1 MGGDLS
7 YQEKLEWKIWDGI
20 RAVLWR
26 LSGLILY
33 TQDVYDQRVPG
44 LIPMYNEAKS
54 ILGETSSSIC
64 I

>member
-26 LSGLILY
+26 LSGFILY
-33 TQDVYDQRVPG
+33 YQDVYDQRVSS
-44 LIPMYNEAKS
+44 LIPMYNEAKA
-54 ILGETSSSIC
+54 ILGETSSSMC